1 MVASLEEWG
10 DFERHWS
17 RGWRGDAKRGFLN
30 GSGYEVG
37 GEWGGNQN
45 GKKKILRSHLEM
57 TRHVRAQ
64 EAAQV
69 AHQCE
74 STMTKETQMHRKT
87 PYTTKEYVYDNV
99 G

>member
-37 GEWGGNQN
+37 GDGGKSKWEEKN
-45 GKKKILRSHLEM
+45 IAFSPR
-57 TRHVRAQ
+57 
-64 EAAQV
+64 
-69 AHQCE
+69 
-74 STMTKETQMHRKT
+74 
-87 PYTTKEYVYDNV
+87 DD
-99 G
+99 

>member
-1 MVASLEEWG
+1 MENGSGCEFG
-10 DFERHWS
+10 
-17 RGWRGDAKRGFLN
+17 GGDAKRGMEN
-30 GSGYEVG
+30 GSGREFG
-37 GEWGGNQN
+37 RDGGNQN

>member
-1 MVASLEEWG
+1 
-10 DFERHWS
+10 
-17 RGWRGDAKRGFLN
+17 
-30 GSGYEVG
+30 
-37 GEWGGNQN
+37 
-45 GKKKILRSHLEM
+45 M
-57 TRHVRAQ
+57 TRHMRAQ

>member
-1 MVASLEEWG
+1 M
-10 DFERHWS
+10 
-17 RGWRGDAKRGFLN
+17 
-30 GSGYEVG
+30 
-37 GEWGGNQN
+37 GGNQN

-57 TRHVRAQ
+57 TRPVRAQ

>member
-1 MVASLEEWG
+1 MENGSRCGFGGEWG
-10 DFERHWS
+10 NFERQWL
-17 RGWRGDAKRGFLN
+17 RGWRGM
-30 GSGYEVG
+30 
-37 GEWGGNQN
+37 GGNQN

-87 PYTTKEYVYDNV
+87 PYTTQKYVYDNV